1 MSKPIKVVVVVVVF
15 VCFIQDIIQL
25 VLRII
30 MSQQLLAHQDFV
42 VSEEGHLDMVVTE
55 VMDFNRFSINMRTD
69 YTLEA
74 REKLMNCMDLF

>member
-1 MSKPIKVVVVVVVF
+1 MIGWNIV
-15 VCFIQDIIQL
+15 
-25 VLRII
+25 
-30 MSQQLLAHQDFV
+30 HQDFV